1 MSEQS
6 KFDMSEADLVM
17 QQLRAQLE
25 ADQNAAAE
33 NGTADTATA
42 APEVTEVPKATVA
55 PVLTE
60 EPPAPPAEENPPA
73 AAAEISPEE
82 ATEEAVA
89 EETAAEKAPAPAEK
103 PSRRERRA
111 GARKKRHRLP
121 KLPDEQKAPE
131 APLELAAREEMK
143 RRAEAL
149 AKEQAQDLYWRG
161 TKGAAAKTPTVNALP
176 EVEGE
181 GIVQP
186 TATATATAT
195 QDPPT
200 PQTAASRRRGIR
212 EPAVQPSEEMA
223 NLTVEGLL
231 SDIFGS
237 TAGPAG
243 HAWFEPPKA
252 PDTESTE
259 AEPEA
264 TAVAQEAESQQPPI
278 AAEGEPTLE
287 LGGKRILLPREGELI
302 QASEPTEAP
311 KDAPEGDRQ
320 IPLFSAFSVKRQ
332 KEGALP
338 KPSIARLSAEQM
350 AFKRSMEESDEEFR
364 LLVDLD
370 YEDELGEAIGFEKIL
385 EYHERRLN
393 GRGGN
398 PEEQKT
404 AKRDKRRFE
413 YTAHAHD
420 IGLSKFYAKQRR
432 RHLVNLAVTVLLLL
446 LLVVYEHSPFLLSL
460 FGEAPEG
467 ARYPSLYIA
476 GGLLLFLCGAVL
488 LRRNLIDGFMQLV
501 RLAPSD
507 YSFSSVVV
515 IVTLVHHAIL
525 FVAPA
530 GSAMSLCLSP
540 AMGNLFLLALS
551 GLFNW
556 YREFCAFRVVSSKQQ
571 KYALMSRV
579 SVGNREGN
587 AKLRLFEQERE
598 ERVYY
603 VRPVGF
609 VRNYFANTEKKTDH
623 QRSFGAE
630 LLLVAALSCAF
641 ALFSMAMGGS
651 LGNAWHTAFI
661 SFLFTVPVVSVL
673 GTSLPM
679 FCGTCL
685 RLGRRGAI
693 VGEGAVHECGG
704 KTTLVLPD
712 SACFKEMPH
721 EQFELVKNCDATRA
735 TVQIRALLEKIG
747 SPLVH
752 TVHVPVA
759 HRLSPDAVT
768 LTDVDELGVAAVI
781 AGERKTPILI
791 GSVAYLQKYGIRVSP
806 KKDGRYE
813 ELCRNM
819 LCVAINNRLTALF
832 IAHYRLEDDML
843 PLAHLLSAEKLGMR
857 IRSKDPGVHDGML
870 EELFADAELRPT
882 VMKPLAAER
891 DITAERVNATV
902 VAIGSAREAART
914 FATCRRIRRAVKLGT
929 LWQFASIFFGAA
941 LAGTLVFFQRLTAL
955 PTFVLAL
962 YTFLWCGAHAL
973 TSFFMLREREE
984 EK

>member
-25 ADQNAAAE
+25 ADQNAAE
-33 NGTADTATA
+33 NGTADTAA
-42 APEVTEVPKATVA
+42 VAPEMKQNTPNTTA

-60 EPPAPPAEENPPA
+60 ERPAPTEEKENAASAAEEIA
-73 AAAEISPEE
+73 REEAAAEG
-82 ATEEAVA
+82 
-89 EETAAEKAPAPAEK
+89 APLPAEK

-111 GARKKRHRLP
+111 GVRKKRHRLP
-121 KLPDEQKAPE
+121 KLADEQKAPE
-131 APLELAAREEMK
+131 APLELAAREQMK

-149 AKEQAQDLYWRG
+149 AKEQEQDLYWRG
-161 TKGAAAKTPTVNALP
+161 TAGAAAAKAPKANAVP
-176 EVEGE
+176 KAEVDSIKQNEVKVTSPQE
-181 GIVQP
+181 
-186 TATATATAT
+186 
-195 QDPPT
+195 PPIE
-200 PQTAASRRRGIR
+200 QTAASRRRGIR
-212 EPAVQPSEEMA
+212 GAAVQQSEEMA
-223 NLTVEGLL
+223 SLTVEGLL
-231 SDIFGS
+231 NDIFGS
-237 TAGPAG
+237 AAGPAG
-243 HAWFEPPKA
+243 HAWFESAKETKKKSA
-252 PDTESTE
+252 EAQPDNVTG
-259 AEPEA
+259 AE
-264 TAVAQEAESQQPPI
+264 EAESQEQPVTE
-278 AAEGEPTLE
+278 EGEPTLE
-287 LGGKRILLPREGELI
+287 LGGKRIVLPREGELI
-302 QASEPTEAP
+302 RSPDKTDTPQQEPADEVQP
-311 KDAPEGDRQ
+311 
-320 IPLFSAFSVKRQ
+320 PLFSAFSVKRQ
-332 KEGALP
+332 KEGARP

-350 AFKRSMEESDEEFR
+350 ALKRSMEESDEEFK

-393 GRGGN
+393 GRGSN
-398 PEEQKT
+398 PEEHRP
-404 AKRDKRRFE
+404 ARREKRRFE

-446 LLVVYEHSPFLLSL
+446 LLVVYEHSAFLLSL

-476 GGLLLFLCGAVL
+476 CGLLLFLCGAVL

-515 IVTLVHHAIL
+515 IVTLIHHAIL
-525 FVAPA
+525 FIAPA

-556 YREFCAFRVVSSKQQ
+556 YREFSAFRVVSSKQQ

-630 LLLVAALSCAF
+630 LLLVAALSCSF

-693 VGEGAVHECGG
+693 VGEGTVHECDG

-721 EQFELVKNCDATRA
+721 EQFELVKNCDAMRA

-747 SPLVH
+747 SPLLH
-752 TVHVPVA
+752 TVHVPPE

-768 LTDVDELGVAAVI
+768 LTDVDEPGVAAVI

-832 IAHYRLEDDML
+832 IAHYRLEDEML
-843 PLAHLLSAEKLGMR
+843 PLARLLDAEKLGMR

-870 EELFADAELRPT
+870 EELFADVELQPT

-929 LWQFASIFFGAA
+929 LWQFVSIFFGAT
-941 LAGTLVFFQRLTAL
+941 LAGALVFFNRLTVL

-973 TSFFMLREREE
+973 TSYFMLREREE